1 MITLIN
7 IWYIFSGAIGV
18 ILGIG
23 CILSALLGAMLL
35 IIGIPVTIKDRSYDE
50 IPLLLGMIASCV
62 VIILITIC
70 INVNI
75 PKAQK
80 QVITEIPNIISYEGI
95 ADVKEGKYNY
105 DNMYFKQGTNSNY
118 AIVKLD
124 PDKCKIHS
132 TSSNSIK
139 IMESNTEYTSPF
151 RFLAIMNLDEKT
163 YYDVYLPKK

>member
-1 MITLIN
+1 MTTLIN
-7 IWYIFSGAIGV
+7 TWYIFSGAIGV

-23 CILSALLGAMLL
+23 CILSTLFGVMLL
-35 IIGIPVTIKDRSYDE
+35 IIGIPATIKDGDYDE
-50 IPLLLGMIASCV
+50 IPLLLGLIASCI
-62 VIILITIC
+62 VIVLITVF

-105 DNMYFKQGTNSNY
+105 DNMYFKQGTNNNY
-118 AIVKLD
+118 VMVKLD

-132 TSSNSIK
+132 TNNSIK
-139 IMESNTEYTSPF
+139 IMENNTEYTSPF